1 MVFASLAVHPAALR
15 ADQEVTVPPR
25 VQAQLLAA
33 VASYQTNMNFLPDGA
48 IQILVLT
55 KENDADSDRV
65 ARQLVAA
72 LGDMKKIMR
81 RLHHEEVQ
89 FFRTGR
95 ALAALC
101 HERAI
106 SIIYIAPGLGSALP
120 EIKEALRG
128 TAVLTVGAVAA
139 FVPRGV
145 VLGFDLVSGRAEMLL
160 NPTEM
165 RAVNVRFPPSLF
177 PLMRITE

>member
-128 TAVLTVGAVAA
+128 TGVLTVGAVAA